1 MTTLAE
7 LTPGSRARIVSVSGS
22 DALSA
27 RLMEMGLIE
36 GETVEYLGPA
46 PLGDPLEFRVC
57 GYRLSLR
64 QTEARRVQVTSP

>member
-7 LTPGSRARIVSVSGS
+7 LAPGSRARIVSVSGS
-22 DALSA
+22 DTLSA

>member
-1 MTTLAE
+1 
-7 LTPGSRARIVSVSGS
+7 
-22 DALSA
+22 
-27 RLMEMGLIE
+27 MGLIE

-46 PLGDPLEFRVC
+46 PLGDPLEFRVF